1 MDKHNWMTGLSVNSF
16 YNCHSTMQPFT
27 HSISSEFKNIL
38 YQMPVQT
45 LFPLYLQCK
54 FMLKV
59 NEIYYTIQGEST
71 KAGLPCVF
79 IRLTYCNLRCSYCDT
94 EYAFYEGKNL
104 SLEEI
109 LTEVKKYRC
118 KLVEVTGG
126 EPLVQSESLELMKL
140 LCDNNY
146 EVLLETGGSLPIEK
160 IDHRVKIIMD
170 LKCPSSNMEK
180 KNLYENIQFL
190 KKSDEVKF
198 VLGSREDYEWT
209 KANILQYDLQNKCE
223 ILFSV
228 VFGKLQPVTV
238 VEWILED
245 NLQIRFQLQMHK
257 FIWHPEQKG
266 V

>member
-1 MDKHNWMTGLSVNSF
+1 ML
-16 YNCHSTMQPFT
+16 
-27 HSISSEFKNIL
+27 
-38 YQMPVQT
+38 VQV
-45 LFPLYLQCK
+45 LFPLYLQCE
-54 FMLKV
+54 FMLTV
-59 NEIYYTIQGEST
+59 NEIYYSIQGEST

-94 EYAFYEGKNL
+94 EYAFYEGKDL

-109 LTEVKKYRC
+109 LVGVKKYQC
-118 KLVEVTGG
+118 KLVELTGG
-126 EPLVQSESLELMKL
+126 EPLVQSESLELLKL
-140 LCDNNY
+140 LCDTGY
-146 EVLLETGGSLPIEK
+146 EVLLETGGSLPIENV
-160 IDHRVKIIMD
+160 DQRVKIIMD

-180 KNLYENIQFL
+180 KNLYQNIQFL

-198 VLGSREDYEWT
+198 VLSSREDYEWT
-209 KANILQYDLQNKCE
+209 KAILLQYDLQKKCE

-228 VFGKLQPVTV
+228 VFGTLEPVKV